1 MNIETKNGTMPKE
14 VETSVKILI
23 EMVDR
28 LGYENPDID
37 VECVIAND
45 GRVFRLKFERVD
57 LDFTNDKRNVQR
69 GEEKSFK
76 ACKECPHP
84 ITKCS
89 KIGHCDY
96 E

>member
-1 MNIETKNGTMPKE
+1 MKHHIEVVISDSEWVDILT
-14 VETSVKILI
+14 VHSETGSAIGSSVPIENVQELIYKLEKIL
-23 EMVDR
+23 
-28 LGYENPDID
+28 
-37 VECVIAND
+37 
-45 GRVFRLKFERVD
+45 
-57 LDFTNDKRNVQR
+57 NDKRNVQR